1 MFDRP
6 AQLIALAVLVFS
18 LGGCIP
24 AGKGD
29 YRIHPDDTQPTEA
42 QTQIPETPTAVPEQ
56 AVIKDTP
63 SWSPAAVARNARR
76 VQQSTYVVQAGD
88 TLFKIETL
96 SGAGLEQIVAAN
108 NLPPPYTIKQ
118 GQRLTILGGLY
129 HRVARGETGIAISR
143 AYNLSWADVVALNGM
158 QYPYSLR
165 VGQGLLLPSNAEME
179 AITPDDSPEGRAAAF
194 SLNIDDVVTGG
205 EPARVDTASVA
216 GGAPPVSLA
225 NPIARPTSFVGG
237 FNWPVAGSLI
247 SRFGAGS
254 AGQKNDGINIAAAK
268 GTPVGAA
275 ADGVVVY
282 SGNEIGVFG
291 GLVLVDH
298 GDGWITAYG
307 HLGQL
312 SVVRGNRIKKGQAIG
327 SVGDTGYVTQPQL
340 HFEIRKDRKPL
351 DPLTKLSTR

>member
-1 MFDRP
+1 MFYKP
-6 AQLIALAVLVFS
+6 TALIAPAAMVLL

-29 YRIHPDDTQPTEA
+29 YRIHPDDVHANEA
-42 QTQIPETPTAVPEQ
+42 PTQIPDTPTAVPEQ

-63 SWSPAAVARNARR
+63 SWSPAVVARNARR
-76 VQQSTYVVQAGD
+76 VPQGSYVVQAGD

-96 SGAGLEQIVAAN
+96 TGAGLEQIVAAN

-118 GQRLTILGGLY
+118 GQRLTIPGGLY

-143 AYNLSWADVVALNGM
+143 AYGLSWADVVALNGM

-165 VGQGLLLPSNAEME
+165 VGQGLMLPSNAEME
-179 AITPDDSPEGRAAAF
+179 PITPDDSPESRAAKF

-205 EPARVDTASVA
+205 EPARTVAGDTA
-216 GGAPPVSLA
+216 PVSLA
-225 NPIARPTSFVGG
+225 NPIARPTSFAGG
-237 FNWPVAGSLI
+237 FNWPVNGTLV

-254 AGQKNDGINIAAAK
+254 AGKKNDGINIAAAK
-268 GTPVGAA
+268 GTSVGAA

-291 GLVLVDH
+291 GLVLIDH
-298 GDGWITAYG
+298 GGGWITAYG

-340 HFEIRKDRKPL
+340 HFEIRKDRQPL
-351 DPLTKLSTR
+351 DPITKLAAR